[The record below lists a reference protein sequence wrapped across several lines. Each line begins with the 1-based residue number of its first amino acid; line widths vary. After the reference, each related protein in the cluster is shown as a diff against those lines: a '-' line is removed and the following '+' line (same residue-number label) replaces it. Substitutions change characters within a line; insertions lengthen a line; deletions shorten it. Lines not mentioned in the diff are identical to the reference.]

1 MPKTATKTK
10 NITVHSDEIITASS
24 TRPSRTI
31 TNTNNPPQTPSKHHS
46 ATLK

>member
-31 TNTNNPPQTPSKHHS
+31 TNTTQKETRHVQ
-46 ATLK
+46 